1 MIFDLVF
8 SWAQHV
14 DGGMVYVDDVPK
26 GLACNCIC
34 PHCKER
40 LLARHGTE
48 RAHHFAHFS
57 KNRQAKLEIC
67 YMVILY
73 KLAEQIILK
82 KKRIHA
88 PSYYGI
94 FKEDDLFFEDVK
106 VDCSYERKDKQPD
119 VIATT
124 HDGKQYLIEFI
135 FQYKVQHK
143 KSIDYKNMSCL
154 EIDLS
159 GQKLETL
166 EDFLLNSSADRK
178 WVNNENYFSRIE
190 SIYAQENKNIR
201 IVNRLEC
208 AKCSFSNDCCGVKI
222 KNSNRLLS
230 IENNGCEYLLCKPD
244 FLKQKQD
251 ELQRFREQQRIFQ
264 EDWERQKK
272 NWEEDKQRKKEEL
285 RKRLKKHDEATI
297 AERKMFE
304 NQQGQLDLFE
314 RTCFDCKSNL
324 KWMNRNGYANCGRY
338 ISMNV
343 PKNTPPEVGRT
354 CKGFVSKTSF

>member
-14 DGGMVYVDDVPK
+14 DGGMVYVDDVPN

-190 SIYAQENKNIR
+190 STYAQANKNIR

-244 FLKQKQD
+244 FLKQKQ
-251 ELQRFREQQRIFQ
+251 
-264 EDWERQKK
+264 
-272 NWEEDKQRKKEEL
+272 
-285 RKRLKKHDEATI
+285 
-297 AERKMFE
+297 
-304 NQQGQLDLFE
+304 
-314 RTCFDCKSNL
+314 
-324 KWMNRNGYANCGRY
+324 
-338 ISMNV
+338 
-343 PKNTPPEVGRT
+343 
-354 CKGFVSKTSF
+354 

>member
-1 MIFDLVF
+1 M
-8 SWAQHV
+8 
-14 DGGMVYVDDVPK
+14 
-26 GLACNCIC
+26 
-34 PHCKER
+34 
-40 LLARHGTE
+40 
-48 RAHHFAHFS
+48 
-57 KNRQAKLEIC
+57 
-67 YMVILY
+67 
-73 KLAEQIILK
+73 
-82 KKRIHA
+82 
-88 PSYYGI
+88 
-94 FKEDDLFFEDVK
+94 
-106 VDCSYERKDKQPD
+106 DCSYERKDKQPD

-178 WVNNENYFSRIE
+178 WVNNENYFSRIVPT
-190 SIYAQENKNIR
+190 YAQANKNIR

-285 RKRLKKHDEATI
+285 RKRLKKQDEATI

-304 NQQGQLDLFE
+304 NQQGQLDLFDH
-314 RTCFDCKSNL
+314 TCFDCKSNL
-324 KWMNRNGYANCGRY
+324 KWMNRNGYANCGKY

>member
-14 DGGMVYVDDVPK
+14 DGGMVYVDDVPN

-73 KLAEQIILK
+73 KLAEQIIQK

-106 VDCSYERKDKQPD
+106 VDCSYERNDKQPD

-143 KSIDYKNMSCL
+143 KPIDYKNMSCL

-190 SIYAQENKNIR
+190 STYAQANKNIR

-244 FLKQKQD
+244 FPVIKVH
-251 ELQRFREQQRIFQ
+251 I
-264 EDWERQKK
+264 
-272 NWEEDKQRKKEEL
+272 
-285 RKRLKKHDEATI
+285 
-297 AERKMFE
+297 
-304 NQQGQLDLFE
+304 
-314 RTCFDCKSNL
+314 KS
-324 KWMNRNGYANCGRY
+324 
-338 ISMNV
+338 V
-343 PKNTPPEVGRT
+343 
-354 CKGFVSKTSF
+354 